1 LFFSLIKLIYNYKK
15 KVKREVQ
22 SEKLVPTRINKI
34 LKKRELLVKKT
45 IFFKNLKDTYRMLW
59 IKKQMSEFILK
70 GINGFIDVM
79 LKCRQYII
87 SWNYKWRNG
96 KYFHWK
102 GKENHLR
109 WCKKNKTRLSRA
121 TLYRAR
127 GVKLYLFLFG
137 FEYKCEKEQ
146 RLHLLF

>member
-87 SWNYKWRNG
+87 S
-96 KYFHWK
+96 
-102 GKENHLR
+102 
-109 WCKKNKTRLSRA
+109 
-121 TLYRAR
+121 
-127 GVKLYLFLFG
+127 
-137 FEYKCEKEQ
+137 
-146 RLHLLF
+146 